1 MTFQMLLKSFRDVDA
16 SQFGMCP
23 IMQITQ
29 HKLSKMMPQMLL
41 QILLQALWW

>member
-1 MTFQMLLKSFRDVDA
+1 MTFQMLLKPFRDVDA

-23 IMQITQ
+23 LMQITQ
-29 HKLSKMMPQMLL
+29 NMSKIMPQMLL